1 MHQLFFGGDLNDGL
15 NNSSKLTFN
24 YADEV
29 RGEIEIDSDNN
40 VVVGTC
46 TRSKDFPTLN
56 PIQPILSSGLEGCIF
71 KLDRHLSNIIWSTY
85 FGGSGDDCI
94 YSVDFN
100 RNNDIVFGGGTT
112 SSDLNTTPSAFQQSY
127 NSSNALS
134 PDGFITT
141 IDNNADSILFSTYF
155 GTDLY
160 DQVFFIDVTKNDQV
174 HVLGQTNDTSN
185 FFIKNSTISTQ
196 KSGQFISTLS
206 SSLSSLIR
214 SSAIGSGKGTP
225 DISPTAFMVDL
236 CNSYYLSGWGSSI
249 NGQLS
254 TLNLP
259 TSDSAYQ
266 ITTDGNDFYFMV
278 ISEGM
283 DNVDYATFFGG
294 NVSREHV

>member
-1 MHQLFFGGDLNDGL
+1 M
-15 NNSSKLTFN
+15 
-24 YADEV
+24 

-56 PIQPILSSGLEGCIF
+56 PIQPNLSSGLEGCIF

-141 IDNNADSILFSTYF
+141 IDNNADSILF
-155 GTDLY
+155 LY
-160 DQVFFIDVTKNDQV
+160 
-174 HVLGQTNDTSN
+174 L
-185 FFIKNSTISTQ
+185 
-196 KSGQFISTLS
+196 LWYR
-206 SSLSSLIR
+206 LI
-214 SSAIGSGKGTP
+214 
-225 DISPTAFMVDL
+225 
-236 CNSYYLSGWGSSI
+236 
-249 NGQLS
+249 
-254 TLNLP
+254 
-259 TSDSAYQ
+259 
-266 ITTDGNDFYFMV
+266 
-278 ISEGM
+278 
-283 DNVDYATFFGG
+283 
-294 NVSREHV
+294 